1 MCSLG
6 IVKLHDGES
15 RLPYGSW
22 CDSSKSFPAYF
33 IKSMVSISPQVFQT
47 CIGTSL
53 RGPRLGELGF
63 RKRNFV
69 SHNTGANHAGDL
81 EDHITDSTVPWIRV

>member
-1 MCSLG
+1 MVAGATLPKVSL
-6 IVKLHDGES
+6 
-15 RLPYGSW
+15 
-22 CDSSKSFPAYF
+22 AYL
-33 IKSMVSISPQVFQT
+33 IKDKAYISPQVFQT
-47 CIGTSL
+47 YIGTSL

-69 SHNTGANHAGDL
+69 AHNTGANHAGDL